1 MSSPN
6 YSQDDFVD
14 AMLERKEQAGGN
26 DYLRQAVLTGT
37 LGVMRR
43 RRRIKRCMVATTLL
57 GCYLAGMATVALWRT
72 SAVSINPSTPQIA
85 LNTKTPT
92 IVNQSKALS
101 PEEELAEIKAYKSNP
116 TPRSQFEVLRS
127 AGDRY
132 LQDPEKLQL
141 AVRTYSRAL
150 KYASAKE
157 RAISPEHDSWLL
169 MALKDA
175 HSKEIKNNAQTL

>member
-14 AMLERKEQAGGN
+14 AMLDRKEQSCAN
-26 DYLRQAVLTGT
+26 DNLLQAVLTGT

-43 RRRIKRCMVATTLL
+43 RRRIKRCMIAATLL
-57 GCYLAGMATVALWRT
+57 GCYLAGIATVAFWRT
-72 SAVSINPSTPQIA
+72 GAVSINPTPPQIA
-85 LNTKTPT
+85 AETKTPSSV
-92 IVNQSKALS
+92 IQSKDLS
-101 PEEELAEIKAYKSNP
+101 PEEELAAIKAYKANS
-116 TPRSQFEVLRS
+116 TTRSQFEVLRR

-150 KYASAKE
+150 KYASAEE
-157 RAISPEHDSWLL
+157 RAISPKHDTWLL

-175 HSKEIKNNAQTL
+175 HSKEFKNL